1 LVIYTQ
7 NDIEGKCEM
16 KKLLN
21 EMQQAKLKELQL
33 QQAKLNELQAEL
45 ETLNTKV
52 VNHEPITPQDTQF
65 ISNLGWISTLSISI
79 AAIAASL

>member
-1 LVIYTQ
+1 
-7 NDIEGKCEM
+7 M

-45 ETLNTKV
+45 EILNSKV
-52 VNHEPITPQDTQF
+52 KNHEPLSPQDTQF
-65 ISNLGWISTLSISI
+65 ISNLGWISTLSVSI

>member
-1 LVIYTQ
+1 
-7 NDIEGKCEM
+7 M

-45 ETLNTKV
+45 ETLNLKV
-52 VNHEPITPQDTQF
+52 INHEPLLPKDTMF
-65 ISNLGWISTLSISI
+65 MNNLGWISTLSISI